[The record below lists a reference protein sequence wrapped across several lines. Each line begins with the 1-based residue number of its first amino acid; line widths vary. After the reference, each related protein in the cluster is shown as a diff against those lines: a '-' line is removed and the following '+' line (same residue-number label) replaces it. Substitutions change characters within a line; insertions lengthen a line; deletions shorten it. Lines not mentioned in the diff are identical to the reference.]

1 MDPDCFF
8 TGAACRGLSRGTVGE
23 IQQCL
28 IIKEGIYCRLGAVMA
43 KKGDKNAAR
52 QPSRTSPALWLAPA
66 LAVLV
71 LLFYMAL
78 YMGYIA
84 PFLISL
90 NYWKIGAIVIE
101 LVLIAGLVTSHA
113 LDRRTVDEECEV
125 VKPEYIDVS
134 EQAAPKA
141 KAAKA
146 APLAKSPAAVAKT
159 PATAA
164 PKAAGAVASKGVPV
178 AKAPVE
184 ETSKD
189 GGKPEVVEYPEKT
202 SGGIYADT
210 HVPIGGGRFLKLRT
224 MVARSCL
231 LCDEQDNCYTLVRHS
246 VSMGDF
252 KSNIDC
258 RDGFKSELS
267 RV

>member
-1 MDPDCFF
+1 
-8 TGAACRGLSRGTVGE
+8 
-23 IQQCL
+23 
-28 IIKEGIYCRLGAVMA
+28 MA

-84 PFLISL
+84 PFLFSL
-90 NYWKIGAIVIE
+90 TYWKYGAVIIE
-101 LVLIAGLVTSHA
+101 LVLIFGLASHA
-113 LDRRTVDEECEV
+113 WGRRTADEECEV
-125 VKPEYIDVS
+125 VKPEYIEVR
-134 EQAAPKA
+134 EQATPKA
-141 KAAKA
+141 KSTKVAPAARSPATTPQTPVTTTPKA
-146 APLAKSPAAVAKT
+146 APAA
-159 PATAA
+159 
-164 PKAAGAVASKGVPV
+164 ASKGVPV

-231 LCDEQDNCYTLVRHS
+231 LCDERDNCYSLVRHS
-246 VSMGDF
+246 ISMGDF

-258 RDGFKSELS
+258 KDGFKSDLS

>member
-1 MDPDCFF
+1 
-8 TGAACRGLSRGTVGE
+8 
-23 IQQCL
+23 
-28 IIKEGIYCRLGAVMA
+28 MA
-43 KKGDKNAAR
+43 KKGDKNASR
-52 QPSRTSPALWLAPA
+52 QPSRTSLALWLAPA

-84 PFLISL
+84 PFIFSL

-125 VKPEYIDVS
+125 VKPEYIDVR
-134 EQAAPKA
+134 EQATPKA
-141 KAAKA
+141 KATKG
-146 APLAKSPAAVAKT
+146 APPAKSPATATQT
-159 PATAA
+159 PATTA
-164 PKAAGAVASKGVPV
+164 PKAAGAIASKDAPAAKVP
-178 AKAPVE
+178 AE
-184 ETSKD
+184 ESLKQE
-189 GGKPEVVEYPEKT
+189 GKREVVEYPEKT

-231 LCDEQDNCYTLVRHS
+231 LCDEQDNCYSLVRHS
-246 VSMGDF
+246 FSMGDF

-258 RDGFKSELS
+258 KDGFKSELS
-267 RV
+267 GV